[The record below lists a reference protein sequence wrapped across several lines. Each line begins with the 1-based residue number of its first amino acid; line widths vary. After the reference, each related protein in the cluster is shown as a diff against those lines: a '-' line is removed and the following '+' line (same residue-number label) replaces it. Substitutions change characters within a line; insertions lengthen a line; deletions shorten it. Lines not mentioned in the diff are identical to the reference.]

1 VPVGRYTA
9 VQPEMSLGEWLNAPR
24 PPLPRWVKQTVGTVL
39 LVLVAVATTLSLTHT
54 DPTVTMVPGTP
65 SAVSLDGGDVVRDST
80 FIRRLLHDLNGNPP
94 YPPNTVSSCFAVGFR
109 AYKLRFQ
116 YPDGDQ
122 LTIQVNWACG
132 NVSIT
137 AGYGPGIMSRAPQ
150 ALMDDITNWPAAS
163 P

>member
-1 VPVGRYTA
+1 
-9 VQPEMSLGEWLNAPR
+9 
-24 PPLPRWVKQTVGTVL
+24 VL
-39 LVLVAVATTLSLTHT
+39 LVLVALAATLSLTHT
-54 DPTVTMVPGTP
+54 DTTVTMVPGTP
-65 SAVSLDGGDVVRDST
+65 SAVWLDGGDVVRDST

-122 LTIQVNWACG
+122 LTIEVNSACG
-132 NVSIT
+132 NVSLA
-137 AGYGPGIMSRAPQ
+137 AGYGPGITARAPQ
-150 ALMDDITNWPAAS
+150 ALIDDITNWPAAS